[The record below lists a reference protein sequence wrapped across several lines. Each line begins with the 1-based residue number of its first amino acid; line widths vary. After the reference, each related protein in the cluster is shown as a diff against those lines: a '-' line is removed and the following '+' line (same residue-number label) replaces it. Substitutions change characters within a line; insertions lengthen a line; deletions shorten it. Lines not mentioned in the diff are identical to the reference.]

1 MKLAVSNI
9 AWLPAQRD
17 DAYGLLAAHGVRGLE
32 IAPKLLFADAQD
44 AFAPSP
50 DEADRALDALQ
61 SAGLELVSMQAL
73 LFGAEGAALFQ
84 DEIGRER
91 LMAAMVRVIGLAGRF
106 GIPNLVFGS
115 PGPRNIPEGLAPAAA
130 DGIAMDVF
138 RRLGDEAAAAQTILA
153 LEPNPAAYGTN
164 FLNRFDETEDF
175 VRRLDHPA
183 IRLILDAGALI
194 MNDELDVLDRLSAD
208 QVQRISHVHLSEPQL
223 APAPADPLTASRILR
238 SMRGAG
244 YEGWFSIEM
253 RAPPGGLDDLDRAL
267 TRLGA
272 AVALATG
279 QDGEA
284 S

>member
-9 AWLPAQRD
+9 AWPPPLRD
-17 DAYGLLAAHGVRGLE
+17 EAYGLLAAHGVRGLE

-50 DEADRALDALQ
+50 DEADRALDAMRA
-61 SAGLELVSMQAL
+61 AGLELVSMQSL

-84 DEIGRER
+84 DEGGRER
-91 LMAAMVRVIGLAGRF
+91 LVGAMVRVIGLAGRF

-115 PGPRNIPEGLAPAAA
+115 PAQRNIPEGLTTAAA
-130 DGIAMDVF
+130 DRIAMDVF
-138 RRLGDEAAAAQTILA
+138 RQLGDAAAAAQTILA

-194 MNDELDVLDRLSAD
+194 MNDELDVLDRLTPD
-208 QVQRISHVHLSEPQL
+208 RVRRISHVHISEPQL
-223 APAPADPLTASRILR
+223 APAPADPLTAAKILR

-244 YEGWFSIEM
+244 YGGWFSIEM
-253 RAPPGGLDDLDRAL
+253 RAPPGGLADLDQAL

-272 AVALATG
+272 AVTLAAR
-279 QDGEA
+279 QDVEA